1 MDIWKQLKIAKQ
13 LRMATSAG
21 KIYWKLFLIN
31 AISVNWNL
39 VLISLKQFLVSSL
52 FETAGIYL
60 QPMSKLL
67 SVEAA
72 VQRALIE

>member
-13 LRMATSAG
+13 LRVATSAG

-39 VLISLKQFLVSSL
+39 VLISLK
-52 FETAGIYL
+52 
-60 QPMSKLL
+60 
-67 SVEAA
+67 
-72 VQRALIE
+72 